1 MRVVFL
7 GNNRVAVDI
16 LRWLK
21 EQGAEIVG
29 LVVHPEG
36 RRRHAEELMEIAGLP
51 ADRVLDAT
59 QLRDSEILRQIR
71 EWQPDLGLSIY
82 FGYIL
87 KSPFLELFPQG
98 VINLHPSLLPYNRG
112 AHPNVWSIVE
122 RTPAGVSL
130 HYIDAGVDTGDLI
143 AQRPVEVLPSDTG
156 FTLYDKLEKAA
167 VTLWKESW
175 SDIQSGR
182 AGRHPQPAGAGTS
195 HTTRDVTQID
205 CIDLDRSYTGRELID
220 LLRARTF
227 PPYRN
232 AYFQENGRR
241 IFLRLELDPE

>member
-1 MRVVFL
+1 MRIVFL
-7 GNNRVAVDI
+7 GNNRVAVES

-36 RRRHAEELMEIAGLP
+36 KRRFAEELIEIAALP
-51 ADRVLDAT
+51 ASRVCQAP
-59 QLRDSEILRQIR
+59 QLRDPECLRQIG
-71 EWQPDLGLSIY
+71 EWQPDLGLSVY

-87 KSPFLELFPQG
+87 KREFLDLFPRG

-130 HYIDAGVDTGDLI
+130 HYVDQGIDTGDLV
-143 AQRPVEVLPSDTG
+143 AQREIGVLPWDTG
-156 FTLYDKLEKAA
+156 FTLYEKLEKGAVELLQENWPAISRGAA
-167 VTLWKESW
+167 SRL
-175 SDIQSGR
+175 
-182 AGRHPQPAGAGTS
+182 PQPVDAGTS
-195 HTTRDVTQID
+195 HVTKDVARLD
-205 CIDLDRSYTGRELID
+205 CIDLERSYQGRELID

-232 AYFQENGRR
+232 TYFQENGRR
-241 IFLRLELDPE
+241 VFLRLELDPE

>member
-7 GNNRVAVDI
+7 GNNRVAVEV

-21 EQGAEIVG
+21 EQGVEIAA

-36 RRRHAEELMEIAGLP
+36 KRRLADELIELAALP
-51 ADRVLDAT
+51 SSRVLEAA
-59 QLRDSEILRQIR
+59 QLRDPECLRR
-71 EWQPDLGLSIY
+71 LCEWKPELGLSVY

-87 KSPFLELFPQG
+87 KPEFLDLFPRG

-112 AHPNVWSIVE
+112 AHTNVWSIVE

-130 HYIDAGVDTGDLI
+130 HYIDKGIDTGDLI
-143 AQRPVEVLPSDTG
+143 AQREVEVLPWDTG
-156 FTLYDKLEKAA
+156 FTLYDKLEKAG
-167 VTLWKESW
+167 VELMQESW
-175 SDIQSGR
+175 PAISDGTASRQ
-182 AGRHPQPAGAGTS
+182 PQQAGAGTS
-195 HTTRDVTQID
+195 HTTRDVAPID
-205 CIDLDRSYTGRELID
+205 RIDLDRSYTGRELID

-232 AYFQENGRR
+232 VYFQENGRR
-241 IFLRLELDPE
+241 VFLRLELDPE

>member
-7 GNNRVAVDI
+7 GNNRVAVEV

-21 EQGAEIVG
+21 EQGVEIAA

-36 RRRHAEELMEIAGLP
+36 KRRLAEELIDIANLP
-51 ADRVLDAT
+51 SSRVLEAT
-59 QLRDSEILRQIR
+59 QLRDPQCLHQLRQ
-71 EWQPDLGLSIY
+71 WQPDLGLSVY

-87 KSPFLELFPQG
+87 KPELLELFPSG

-112 AHPNVWSIVE
+112 AHTNVWSIIE

-130 HYIDAGVDTGDLI
+130 HYIDKGIDTGDLV
-143 AQRPVEVLPSDTG
+143 AQREVEILPWDTG
-156 FTLYDKLEKAA
+156 FTLYDKLEEAA
-167 VTLWKESW
+167 VELLQENWPVIARGAVTR
-175 SDIQSGR
+175 Q
-182 AGRHPQPAGAGTS
+182 PQPPGEGTS
-195 HTTRDVTQID
+195 HTTRDVAQID
-205 CIDLDRSYTGRELID
+205 RIDLDRSYTGRELID

>member
-1 MRVVFL
+1 MRVVFF
-7 GNNRVAVDI
+7 GNNRVAVEI
-16 LRWLK
+16 LRGLK
-21 EQGAEIVG
+21 EQGVEIAA

-36 RRRHAEELMEIAGLP
+36 KRRLAEELIEIANLP
-51 ADRVLDAT
+51 ASRVFEAP
-59 QLRDSEILRQIR
+59 QLRDPECLRQLR
-71 EWQPDLGLSIY
+71 ECHPDLGLSVY

-87 KSPFLELFPQG
+87 KPELLGLFSSG

-112 AHPNVWSIVE
+112 AHTNVWSIVE

-130 HYIDAGVDTGDLI
+130 HYIDKGIDTGDLV
-143 AQRPVEVLPSDTG
+143 AQREVEILPWDTG
-156 FTLYDKLEKAA
+156 LTLYDKLEKAA
-167 VTLWKESW
+167 VELLQEHWPAIAGGAVSRQP
-175 SDIQSGR
+175 QSL
-182 AGRHPQPAGAGTS
+182 GAGTS
-195 HTTRDVTQID
+195 HTTRDVAQID
-205 CIDLDRSYTGRELID
+205 HIDLDRSYTGRELID